1 MVKLGEIE
9 VQWVDKTYQL
19 ADPLAKYGASEVHL
33 VDVLYLWTTLI
44 WNDNENLYIEFND
57 YVYILWRKWCI
68 NLIKQP
74 LHFVSN
80 LQMDRR
86 PSLDTTDFPLIF
98 CRVSQLL
105 KEKTISMLLL
115 WMNVVVTNY

>member
-44 WNDNENLYIEFND
+44 
-57 YVYILWRKWCI
+57 
-68 NLIKQP
+68 
-74 LHFVSN
+74 
-80 LQMDRR
+80 
-86 PSLDTTDFPLIF
+86 
-98 CRVSQLL
+98 
-105 KEKTISMLLL
+105 
-115 WMNVVVTNY
+115 